1 MFSILVVII
10 THFICDNYN
19 IISYHYTSSQAEFSF
34 CHLDFVLL
42 DDVMGLHLN
51 LTFNK
56 GLYFK
61 ICPLL
66 SYYVVMTDYNTK
78 SEDTGNHFEFQDGR
92 KVLNNTRLNHIYDK
106 GGLKPMT
113 NYILILKVNIL

>member
-66 SYYVVMTDYNTK
+66 SYYVVMTDNNTK
-78 SEDTGNHFEFQDGR
+78 SVNTDSHSEFQDGDQ
-92 KVLNNTRLNHIYDK
+92 VLNSTWLNHIYRNE
-106 GGLKPMT
+106 GLKQYKI
-113 NYILILKVNIL
+113 N